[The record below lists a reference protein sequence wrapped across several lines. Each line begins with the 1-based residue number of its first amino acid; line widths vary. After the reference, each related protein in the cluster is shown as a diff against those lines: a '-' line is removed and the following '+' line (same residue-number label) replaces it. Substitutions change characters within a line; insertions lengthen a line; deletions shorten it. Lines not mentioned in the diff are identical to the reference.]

1 MTVQLANNAT
11 SRLASSISSTDT
23 TISVQPGDGAKY
35 PTLTAGDT
43 FPVTLLKSDGQLEIC
58 RCTARSGDVLT
69 VLRAQ
74 EGTTGKSFA
83 AGDRVE
89 VRLTKGTWDQKF
101 SEAMSHV
108 FLTAPTN
115 ANTLIADN
123 KFYTWMAGTVVT
135 GGSNWPP
142 YGGGVGAGF
151 MDVRW
156 ISGDIIYQRVT
167 LLANGKK
174 PRVFDRFGNGTTW
187 DAWKMASSLDD
198 VDFRPT
204 ASAGDVFIDGE
215 GFYRWNGSTY
225 VKSDLSYS
233 SLAAL
238 VSGVAAAMGP
248 NQTTQDVGAG
258 RAAGVS
264 YVNSTA
270 RPIMVLVQ
278 ATTTQTGGN
287 LYATIG
293 GVICQRSYI
302 GATGSKVALQITV
315 PPGVAYRIDAISSN
329 IDMWI
334 EYR

>member
-1 MTVQLANNAT
+1 MTVLLANNAT

-115 ANTLIADN
+115 ANALIGDN
-123 KFYTWMAGTVVT
+123 KFYTWASGSVVT

-156 ISGDIIYQRVT
+156 ISVDIIYQRVT

-187 DAWKMASSLDD
+187 DAWKVAESVDD

-204 ASAGDVFIDGE
+204 ASAGDLFIDGQ

-225 VKSDLSYS
+225 AKSDLSYS
-233 SLAAL
+233 TLAAL
-238 VSGVAAAMGP
+238 VSGLAAALGP
-248 NQTTQDVGAG
+248 NQTMQDVGAG
-258 RAAGVS
+258 RAAGIS
-264 YVNSTA
+264 YVNSTG
-270 RPIMVLVQ
+270 RPIELYVQ
-278 ATTTQTGGN
+278 GASTNTGGN
-287 LYATIG
+287 MYVTVG
-293 GVICQRSYI
+293 GLICQRSYI
-302 GATGSKVALQITV
+302 GATSSKLGIQITI
-315 PPGVAYRIDAISSN
+315 PTGVAYRIDVVAAVIE
-329 IDMWI
+329 MWI